1 MAKRPL
7 AAASPRPIRA
17 FTASGHA
24 VALAWVL
31 CSMGAL
37 GGPASRALAQSKS
50 DARLAKPDF
59 SVFVARDPIVQA
71 ELKLSERQRA
81 AVDRAL
87 EEIDALVFALRDD
100 QSDAAART
108 LIQARHKCDRRLA
121 ATLSDAQFRR
131 LQGIILRVQG
141 YDALFEVE
149 TARRLDVTEEQQ
161 KKIRAVLKDV
171 QREHA
176 ELKAVAQDDNDAF
189 VAEAL
194 KRLEQDC
201 TQRVNAVLSAEQQK
215 QWAQLRGAP
224 FNLDKVTPPAP
235 RAPELAGISA
245 WLNSSPLTLADL
257 RGNVVVVHFWT
268 FQDKVCAGNYP
279 WYRDWH
285 TAYARRKLVVIGVH
299 TPEFPAEQ
307 DIAAV
312 TAQVQAHDFQFPIAI
327 DNAAATWQAW
337 NNPTWPAIYLIDR
350 TGGVRVWW
358 YGALNQ
364 EKVNGAQYLQEQI
377 ERLLAE

>member
-1 MAKRPL
+1 
-7 AAASPRPIRA
+7 
-17 FTASGHA
+17 
-24 VALAWVL
+24 
-31 CSMGAL
+31 
-37 GGPASRALAQSKS
+37 LAQSKS
-50 DARLAKPDF
+50 GARLAKPDF

-108 LIQARHKCDRRLA
+108 LIQAKHKCDRRLA
-121 ATLSDAQFRR
+121 AALSDAQFRR

-141 YDALFEVE
+141 NAALFEVE

-161 KKIRAVLKDV
+161 KKIWAALKDV
-171 QREHA
+171 QREQA
-176 ELKAVAQDDNDAF
+176 ELQAVAQDNSDAF

-224 FNLDKVTPPAP
+224 FNLDRISPPAP
-235 RAPELAGISA
+235 RAPELAGINA
-245 WLNSSPLTLADL
+245 WLNSPPLALADL
-257 RGNVVVVHFWT
+257 RGKVVVVHFWT
-268 FQDKVCAGNYP
+268 FQDKVCAENST

-285 TAYARRKLVVIGVH
+285 AAYARRGLIVIGVH

-312 TAQVQAHDFQFPIAI
+312 TAHAQAHDLQFPIAV
-327 DNAAATWQAW
+327 DNDAANWQAW

-358 YGALNQ
+358 YGALHQ